1 MTDICNFSISLN
13 KFPSALK
20 LVKVEPIFKK
30 VQKTNVSIYRLIFLL
45 SILSKVIGKVIHEQ
59 TTKFLNN
66 NNIFYTYQSGFRSN
80 HSTHLFLSF
89 LKDKILKG
97 FNNRMYTGMILID
110 LQKAFDTIHH
120 KILLAKLLPTG
131 FSKNTISWCES
142 YFGERYFTVES
153 DGFQKSGFKIRK
165 YFMRCSARF
174 NFRPSTIFD

>member
-1 MTDICNFSISLN
+1 
-13 KFPSALK
+13 
-20 LVKVEPIFKK
+20 
-30 VQKTNVSIYRLIFLL
+30 
-45 SILSKVIGKVIHEQ
+45 
-59 TTKFLNN
+59 
-66 NNIFYTYQSGFRSN
+66 
-80 HSTHLFLSF
+80 
-89 LKDKILKG
+89 
-97 FNNRMYTGMILID
+97 MYTGMILID